1 MTLEEKKVPKGIV
14 VEPRLREAIEARLDA
29 KGKLSCAHAFRIA
42 EALSLPPLTVGQAA
56 DALQIHL
63 TRCQIG
69 LFGYPQ
75 GKGWK
80 GTAIH
85 EQPIPEG
92 LEAAIRAELDE
103 QGHIG
108 CAQIWAIAARMHL
121 PKMVVGYWVD
131 KLGYKITPCQLGAF

>member
-1 MTLEEKKVPKGIV
+1 MTLEEKKVPTDIV
-14 VEPRLREAIEARLDA
+14 VEETLRQAIESRLDA
-29 KGKLSCAHAFRIA
+29 RGKLSCANAFRIA

-75 GKGWK
+75 GKGWR
-80 GTAIH
+80 GTVIP
-85 EQPIPEG
+85 EKPMPEG
-92 LEAAIRAELDE
+92 LDEAIRAELDE
-103 QGHIG
+103 AGHIG